1 MAQKVF
7 VALLVLAVC
16 LSAASANHV
25 SNPLLRA
32 LKARREVIVDDNGFY
47 LGGGSNNNLREASQ
61 IYDLGGPIVN
71 PWINAFTQPLERIG
85 TAQRLGAFGLGGF
98 APAAM
103 GVGIGAAGLGVP
115 ALGLG
120 HPGALPV
127 APAAVAPAA
136 ALPAAQNTIATQT
149 TTNSNVDLNLLAQ
162 LVAQL
167 AQQQNQ
173 QQQQA
178 PIQTTIQQ
186 QQPQQQITFQQQEQP
201 TGKANLQPFTVVFLN
216 NGQPPLFK
224 VGVPSDFSNGGY
236 ATI

>member
-7 VALLVLAVC
+7 VGLLLLAIC
-16 LSAASANHV
+16 LSASATHV
-25 SNPLLRA
+25 ANPLLRA

-98 APAAM
+98 VPAAM
-103 GVGIGAAGLGVP
+103 GAGGLGIGAAGLG
-115 ALGLG
+115 LGAGIGHLG
-120 HPGALPV
+120 V
-127 APAAVAPAA
+127 AGLAGGVAPAA
-136 ALPAAQNTIATQT
+136 AAAVPAATSIAAQT
-149 TTNSNVDLNLLAQ
+149 TTAQSSNGVDLNLLAQ

-173 QQQQA
+173 QQT
-178 PIQTTIQQ
+178 QTSVQTV
-186 QQPQQQITFQQQEQP
+186 QPQQQQVVIQQQQEQP
-201 TGKANLQPFTVVFLN
+201 KASLQPFTVVFLN

-224 VGVPSDFSNGGY
+224 VGVPSDYPTGY